1 MSGAAAA
8 RVTAPFLAYF
18 NGKSAG
24 RLAESSL
31 RPCGVHHFASDSG
44 HPKEA
49 RAQFISSRA
58 LLLHFPFCHYDV
70 WRHKFNILDSSQL
83 ADWGFYRESR
93 LMIAKV
99 TKAAAAAA
107 KSTGD
112 AGDGGEGELQRFYCK
127 HVMLTDVPEAAAPS
141 ATGAV
146 VESAMANEPRVASS
160 GGGDDQAAK
169 RDDGPRA
176 AASCFDDVAEH
187 ALLRKPSE
195 RAVAVTLPPEAQMQC
210 WRNGIYVL
218 VQSDDSKARYIESER
233 VRVRGSCDR
242 RGSFPAETR
251 AGGGRGGRRGV
262 KAQMPLRH
270 LSRHICRA
278 RTANPPMRSATPA
291 TDDRPRA
298 IVRERNPRPR
308 APTRSSI
315 GSPRKVSFCWMSGER
330 HLAA

>member
-49 RAQFISSRA
+49 RAQFISNRA
-58 LLLHFPFCHYDV
+58 LLLHFPFCHYHG

-93 LMIAKV
+93 LTIAKV

-112 AGDGGEGELQRFYCK
+112 AGDGGESELQRFYCK
-127 HVMLTDVPEAAAPS
+127 HVMLTDVPDAAAPGVPEAAAEP
-141 ATGAV
+141 AK
-146 VESAMANEPRVASS
+146 ANEPLVASS
-160 GGGDDQAAK
+160 GGSDDQAAK
-169 RDDGPRA
+169 RDDGPRGV
-176 AASCFDDVAEH
+176 ASCFDDAAEH

-218 VQSDDSKARYIESER
+218 VESGDSKAR
-233 VRVRGSCDR
+233 RGEAAATEAGLTSPQKQ
-242 RGSFPAETR
+242 GAKK
-251 AGGGRGGRRGV
+251 AGGGRKEGRRGDG
-262 KAQMPLRH
+262 QSL
-270 LSRHICRA
+270 
-278 RTANPPMRSATPA
+278 
-291 TDDRPRA
+291 
-298 IVRERNPRPR
+298 
-308 APTRSSI
+308 
-315 GSPRKVSFCWMSGER
+315 
-330 HLAA
+330 

>member
-1 MSGAAAA
+1 MYVCVYFAFLTAFIPFA
-8 RVTAPFLAYF
+8 RVCVQGMYVRVRVYVRECERYL
-18 NGKSAG
+18 S
-24 RLAESSL
+24 
-31 RPCGVHHFASDSG
+31 
-44 HPKEA
+44 
-49 RAQFISSRA
+49 ISVCKRA
-58 LLLHFPFCHYDV
+58 L
-70 WRHKFNILDSSQL
+70 
-83 ADWGFYRESR
+83 
-93 LMIAKV
+93 
-99 TKAAAAAA
+99 
-107 KSTGD
+107 
-112 AGDGGEGELQRFYCK
+112 
-127 HVMLTDVPEAAAPS
+127 
-141 ATGAV
+141 
-146 VESAMANEPRVASS
+146 
-160 GGGDDQAAK
+160 
-169 RDDGPRA
+169 
-176 AASCFDDVAEH
+176 
-187 ALLRKPSE
+187 
-195 RAVAVTLPPEAQMQC
+195 
-210 WRNGIYVL
+210 YVCTC
-218 VQSDDSKARYIESER
+218 ER